1 MANYI
6 KPVVFRLGQELYG
19 VDINLVQA
27 IENQINVVPVPNSVS
42 YVKGIIN
49 LRGEVVPVYSLKR
62 KFNMPQD
69 GEVKSCI
76 IANLDNCKLAIEVD
90 EVVEISDIKPDNITQ
105 MPILVRN
112 SETRYLDRVANV
124 DGKLIVLL
132 DVTKLL
138 TKEEEESVVKLA
150 EDMQ

>member
-1 MANYI
+1 
-6 KPVVFRLGQELYG
+6 
-19 VDINLVQA
+19 
-27 IENQINVVPVPNSVS
+27 
-42 YVKGIIN
+42 
-49 LRGEVVPVYSLKR
+49 
-62 KFNMPQD
+62 MPQD
-69 GEVKSCI
+69 GEVKNCI
-76 IANLDNCKLAIEVD
+76 ITNLDNCKLAIEVD